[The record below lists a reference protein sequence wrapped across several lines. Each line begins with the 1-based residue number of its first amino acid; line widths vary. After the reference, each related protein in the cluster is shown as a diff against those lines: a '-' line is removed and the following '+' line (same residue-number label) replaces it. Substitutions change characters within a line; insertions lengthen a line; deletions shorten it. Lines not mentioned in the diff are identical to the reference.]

1 MKSAGAALSLQRAL
15 VPGVDCPQNDFYIVY
30 LESTSFFTS
39 GVYSEK
45 SKQHSNVASQCLKE
59 GINPFPEYTVSP
71 SNCKACQSWY
81 FPTNSRECKNAEVSV
96 FIFPLKRCKET
107 PHSFGFCG
115 FV

>member
-45 SKQHSNVASQCLKE
+45 SKQHSNVASQC
-59 GINPFPEYTVSP
+59 PEKKIKLTL
-71 SNCKACQSWY
+71 N
-81 FPTNSRECKNAEVSV
+81 
-96 FIFPLKRCKET
+96 
-107 PHSFGFCG
+107 
-115 FV
+115 